1 MASVKLEDCSP
12 TMELNIDI
20 KDEEEEEKIGGSVSH
35 GMRPV
40 TSTVRTNP
48 ACLSPSTVSPNLQ
61 SLGPDC
67 DSGAQFTLQDPEMAS
82 VKLED
87 CSQTLELNVN
97 IKDEEE
103 DEEKIGKSVSHGMRP
118 VTSTVRTNP
127 ACLSPSTL
135 SPNLQS
141 LGPDC
146 DSGAQY
152 ALQDP
157 EMASVKLED
166 CSQTLELNAN
176 IKDEEEEEKICG
188 KSVSHGRLELSLKPV
203 TSTVRTNPACPS
215 PTTLSQNLQLRGPD
229 CDSGAQ
235 FALQDP
241 EMTSVKLED
250 CSQTLE
256 LNVNIKDEE
265 EEEKIGKSVNHGMRP
280 VTSTVRTNPACLSP
294 STRSPKL
301 QSLGP
306 DNDSGG
312 QFLQQDPEM
321 ASVKLEDCTQTLEL
335 NVNIKD
341 EEEEEKIGKSVS
353 HGRLELSLKP
363 VTSTVRTNPACL
375 SPSTLSTNLQSLG
388 PDCDSGAQFALQDPE
403 MASVKLE
410 ECSQTLLNVNMK
422 DEEEEEKIGKSVS
435 HGRLELSLKPIT
447 STVRTNPACLS
458 PSTLRPNLQSRG
470 PDCESGAQFALQDPE
485 MASVKLEDCS
495 QTLELNVNIKD
506 EEEEEKIGK
515 SVNHGDHVETFS
527 TSREKQQEDHGA
539 KRSHHC
545 PHCEE
550 IFPILSK
557 LKIHLKI
564 HTGENPYSCTDCGKR
579 FTTSGNLT
587 VHQRVHTGEKPYSC
601 PDCGKIFS
609 RLSHLKRHEHIHTGV
624 KPYSCSDCV
633 KCYTTSAELKL
644 HQRVH
649 TGEKPYSC
657 SDCGKSFSR
666 QGFLK
671 AHELIHTGVKPY
683 SCSDCGKIFSQLGN
697 LKTHERIHTG
707 VKPYAC
713 SDCVKCF
720 TTSTELKVHQR
731 THTGEKPY
739 SCSDCGK
746 SISLLCNLKT
756 HERIH
761 TGMKPYSCSD
771 CVKCFTTSAELK
783 VHQRTHTG
791 EKPYFCSDCGK
802 SFSQMCHL
810 KRHQG
815 KHKGEKPYHG
825 SDCRK

>member
-1 MASVKLEDCSP
+1 MASVKLEDCSQ
-12 TMELNIDI
+12 TLELNVNM
-20 KDEEEEEKIGGSVSH
+20 KDEEEEEKIGKSVNH
-35 GMRPV
+35 GMTPV
-40 TSTVRTNP
+40 TSTVTTNP
-48 ACLSPSTVSPNLQ
+48 ALLSPSTLSPNLQ

-67 DSGAQFTLQDPEMAS
+67 DSGGQFLQQDPEMTS

-103 DEEKIGKSVSHGMRP
+103 EEKIGTSVSHGRLELSLKPVTSTVRTNPACLSPSTLSPNLQSLGPDCDSGAQFALQDPEMASVKLECGQTLALNVNIKDEEEEEKIGKSVSHGMTPVTSTVTTNPACLSPSTLSPNLQSLGPDNDSGGQFLQQDPEMASVKLEDCIQTLELNVNIKDEEEEEKIGTSVSHGRLELSLKPVTSTVRTNPACLSPSTLSPNLQSLGPDNDSGAQFALQDPEMTSVKLEDCSQTLELNVNIKDEEEEEKIGKSVSHGMRP

-146 DSGAQY
+146 DSGAQF

-166 CSQTLELNAN
+166 CSQTLELNVN
-176 IKDEEEEEKICG
+176 IKDEEEEEKIG
-188 KSVSHGRLELSLKPV
+188 TSVSHGRLELSLKPV
-203 TSTVRTNPACPS
+203 TSTVRTNPACLSPS
-215 PTTLSQNLQLRGPD
+215 TLSPNLQSLGPD

-265 EEEKIGKSVNHGMRP
+265 EEEKIGKSV
-280 VTSTVRTNPACLSP
+280 S
-294 STRSPKL
+294 
-301 QSLGP
+301 
-306 DNDSGG
+306 
-312 QFLQQDPEM
+312 
-321 ASVKLEDCTQTLEL
+321 
-335 NVNIKD
+335 
-341 EEEEEKIGKSVS
+341 
-353 HGRLELSLKP
+353 
-363 VTSTVRTNPACL
+363 
-375 SPSTLSTNLQSLG
+375 
-388 PDCDSGAQFALQDPE
+388 
-403 MASVKLE
+403 
-410 ECSQTLLNVNMK
+410 
-422 DEEEEEKIGKSVS
+422 
-435 HGRLELSLKPIT
+435 
-447 STVRTNPACLS
+447 
-458 PSTLRPNLQSRG
+458 
-470 PDCESGAQFALQDPE
+470 
-485 MASVKLEDCS
+485 
-495 QTLELNVNIKD
+495 
-506 EEEEEKIGK
+506 
-515 SVNHGDHVETFS
+515 HGDHVETFS
-527 TSREKQQEDHGA
+527 TSREKQQEGHRA

-609 RLSHLKRHEHIHTGV
+609 RLGHLKRHEHIHTGV

-791 EKPYFCSDCGK
+791 EKPYSCSDCGK

-815 KHKGEKPYHG
+815 KHKGEKPCH
-825 SDCRK
+825 